1 MNFIE
6 LEENSNKL
14 LDKYSEISICKIT
27 PPVPIEKLAE
37 DLFSVK
43 IEKDRMES
51 GIAGKLYVKDKVI
64 VLNVKDILERQRFTI
79 AHEVGHLFLHEKNSK
94 VKSIV
99 CRKNDNSRIE
109 KEANCFAAYILMPKR
124 LIYDQVIMNSQ
135 EMIDLKWIS
144 GILKHLSDTRLHSI
158 NKLIFNYTKTSGII
172 NQNENIRKE
181 EILIKLISIISKQ
194 FLVSK
199 EAITWRFKNLGLL
212 DGFLEPEVRDAVRKN
227 IQ

>member
-99 CRKNDNSRIE
+99 
-109 KEANCFAAYILMPKR
+109 
-124 LIYDQVIMNSQ
+124 
-135 EMIDLKWIS
+135 
-144 GILKHLSDTRLHSI
+144 
-158 NKLIFNYTKTSGII
+158 
-172 NQNENIRKE
+172 
-181 EILIKLISIISKQ
+181 
-194 FLVSK
+194 
-199 EAITWRFKNLGLL
+199 
-212 DGFLEPEVRDAVRKN
+212 
-227 IQ
+227 